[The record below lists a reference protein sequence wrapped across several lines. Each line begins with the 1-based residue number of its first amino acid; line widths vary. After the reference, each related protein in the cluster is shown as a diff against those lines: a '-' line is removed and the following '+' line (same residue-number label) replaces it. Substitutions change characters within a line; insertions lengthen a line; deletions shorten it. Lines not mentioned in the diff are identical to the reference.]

1 MKKIIFL
8 IFPILLNVYLC
19 FKNLAHNKPLKF
31 VSKRWNFNSR
41 FSHKLG
47 ESKSI
52 DLANDIKEN
61 DLIPNVKVMVDV
73 GSIGNVSSFGE
84 EEKKSSGD
92 KSPFKSID
100 THELFKSKRILLIS
114 LPGAFTPLCTS
125 KMIPEYEKEYD
136 NFIRENKFDDI
147 YCITN
152 NDIYVLK
159 SWFKDMGI
167 KKIKYI
173 SDGNSSFTESM
184 NMLVDKSNYFMGM
197 RPWRYVAIV
206 ENNILIKI
214 FQENEK
220 QHNIQ
225 TDPYDISSVNHV
237 KEFLKHNKI

>member
-1 MKKIIFL
+1 MKKIVLL

-41 FSHKLG
+41 FSYKLG

-61 DLIPNVKVMVDV
+61 DLIPNVKVMVDI
-73 GSIGNVSSFGE
+73 GNIGNVNSYGE
-84 EEKKSSGD
+84 EERKSPDD
-92 KSPFKSID
+92 KSPFRSID

-136 NFIRENKFDDI
+136 NFIIENKFDDI

-225 TDPYDISSVNHV
+225 TDPYDISSANHV